1 MLNRRTLLTGTA
13 GFAVVGLALG
23 KASAKVLPGIEK
35 ASMRG
40 SINATE
46 LGVQPGARRRP
57 EQGLRQAAA

>member
-13 GFAVVGLALG
+13 GFAVMGLALG
-23 KASAKVLPGIEK
+23 KAVAASLSGIEK

-46 LGVQPGARRRP
+46 LGV
-57 EQGLRQAAA
+57 